1 MREQVEIVQT
11 VRLVLAHGAA
21 THAAHIGHALEN
33 WMKIASGLPEDKNSP
48 GPRST
53 AVFAAIGRLF
63 RQPDAIR
70 VPPFAF
76 VLLGKNFFEPMGLM
90 LSDCLIHNS
99 RIVKDNKF
107 LTATVTAKSTHLS
120 KAERTLSH
128 LTFFYRY
135 GSHLKLLHSSGT
147 LTRRC

>member
-1 MREQVEIVQT
+1 MCLQHMQKI
-11 VRLVLAHGAA
+11 A
-21 THAAHIGHALEN
+21 TLSPNRGGSKSRSCKLSGLCWLMELLRIAAHIGHALEN

-90 LSDCLIHNS
+90 LSDCLIHN
-99 RIVKDNKF
+99 
-107 LTATVTAKSTHLS
+107 
-120 KAERTLSH
+120 
-128 LTFFYRY
+128 
-135 GSHLKLLHSSGT
+135 
-147 LTRRC
+147 